1 MSRIYNFSAGP
12 SMLPVSV
19 LEQAAKDL
27 VDYQGTGMSVME
39 MSHRTP
45 VYEDILSRSE
55 RSLRSCMGI
64 PDEYAVLFMQG
75 GATMQFSA
83 VPLNLMPEGG
93 CADYT
98 QTGQFSSK
106 AAAEAKKYGTVNIVA
121 SSKADNYTHIPD
133 ITPDMLTPGASY
145 LHITTN
151 NTIFGTTYPRL
162 PETGGIPLVADMSS
176 NILGQVYDV
185 KDFGLIY
192 AGAQKN
198 MGPAGMAVVIVRR
211 DLLGHFRA
219 GAPVLLDYQLMADN
233 DSMYNTP
240 PCWTIYM
247 AGLVYDWVLKM
258 GGVAEMEKINRH
270 KAGLLYDMIDNSSL
284 YTGAAQRPYR
294 SIMNVTFTLPSDELT
309 REFLQGA
316 QQQGLVNLKGH
327 RSVGGIRASIY
338 NAMPVEGVEALISY
352 MKAFELAHK

>member
-55 RSLRSCMGI
+55 SSLRSCMDI
-64 PDEYAVLFMQG
+64 PDDYAVLFMQG

-83 VPLNLMPEGG
+83 VPLNLMPVGG

-106 AAAEAKKYGTVNIVA
+106 AASEAKKYGKVNIVT
-121 SSKADNYTHIPD
+121 SSKADNYTHIPH

-185 KDFGLIY
+185 RDFGLIY

-211 DLLGHFRA
+211 DLMGHFRE

-270 KAGLLYDMIDNSSL
+270 KAGMLYDTIDNSAL

-338 NAMPVEGVEALISY
+338 NAMPVEGVEALVSY